1 MLKLYDFELS
11 GNCFKVRL
19 MMSILGLIY
28 ETEVVEFYPGRDHKT
43 PEFLK
48 INPLGQLP
56 VLQDGEKTLRDSQ
69 AILVYLAAMYDSTH
83 QWYPVNRPDVLGD
96 IQIWLAFAD
105 SLTGSISA
113 ARLHE
118 LFMYEFDAESCRSRA
133 YDLLDVMDK
142 HLWMQ
147 RQRGFTYL
155 CPLAHATVADIACFP
170 YVAMADEA
178 GLCLQNYP
186 SVRLWLDAVKRVP
199 GFTVMS
205 GIFPAGDA
213 PH

>member
-1 MLKLYDFELS
+1 M
-11 GNCFKVRL
+11 
-19 MMSILGLIY
+19 
-28 ETEVVEFYPGRDHKT
+28 EFYPGREHKT

-118 LFMYEFDAESCRSRA
+118 LFMYDFDAESCRSRA